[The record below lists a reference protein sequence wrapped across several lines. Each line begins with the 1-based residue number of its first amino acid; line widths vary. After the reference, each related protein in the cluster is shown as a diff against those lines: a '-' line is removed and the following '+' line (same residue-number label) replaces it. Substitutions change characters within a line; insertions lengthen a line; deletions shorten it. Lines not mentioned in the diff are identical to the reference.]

1 MRTSFTYDPFGR
13 RTQKSV
19 AGTATTFLY
28 DGANV
33 AQEVIGG
40 TNTANLLSG
49 GIDEVFTRT
58 DSAGTSNFLGDA
70 LGSAVALTNGS
81 GNLSNQY
88 TYEPFGNA
96 SVTGSV
102 FNPYQYTGRENDG
115 TGLLFYRARYY
126 NPLLQ
131 RFISEDPIGFD
142 GGLNIY
148 AHAD

>member
-1 MRTSFTYDPFGR
+1 MTASFSYDPFGR
-13 RTQKSV
+13 RTQKTV
-19 AGTATTFLY
+19 PGTSTTFLY

-40 TNTANLLSG
+40 TNTANLLRG
-49 GIDEVFTRT
+49 GVDEVFMRT

-70 LGSAVALTNGS
+70 LGSTVALTDGS

-115 TGLLFYRARYY
+115 TGQCPGML
-126 NPLLQ
+126 
-131 RFISEDPIGFD
+131 GF
-142 GGLNIY
+142 GLTKLRG
-148 AHAD
+148 AGQLPSKCGKL